1 MNNLNPELTAIFR
14 TVFDQQNLEINEQM
28 TAADVEGWDSISH
41 VSLIVAIEEH
51 FRVRFSTAEIA
62 ALKNVGDIMSLLER
76 KKKPK

>member
-1 MNNLNPELTAIFR
+1 VNNLNPELTAIFR